1 MRPDDLPRGVVRLL
15 AAARQRRAAL
25 DIVVAVSAGIV
36 TLVVVQWLSRPFL
49 RPAAAISGAVVIA
62 IAVSICLM
70 FRWRRQRTLPWLARH
85 IETLRPRCRNLI
97 VTAEELHRHP
107 ERASSWMSATVME
120 RASQVVD
127 DLRPVDVAPARQA
140 VVAALIAVTVGMA
153 ALVAPPVDRVASSVA
168 SVARSVGNRA
178 ARDASGRI
186 VVIVRPPAYAQAQ
199 DKTLTDPQRLDVLQG
214 SLLTLGMEGSGSRR
228 VRFGAKAL
236 GVLTAGGGTL
246 EMSARDSGYFAIE
259 PTDGDGRTLI
269 VLSVTRDHAPSVRVE
284 HPARDLLLPD
294 AGRSIAVTV
303 SATDDLG
310 LGSLELRYM
319 KMSGAG
325 EQFQFNEGTIPLR
338 PERGSPREWR
348 AHTELALPRLQL
360 APGDAI
366 VYRAVA
372 TDRRPRA
379 EGLGASETFFIEI
392 QGPGQA
398 SVEGVDLPPDE
409 DRYAFSQ
416 QMIVQKIERLQARV
430 RAGGVEAGVEAGA
443 ALIAAEQRTVRA
455 YFVFLMGGH
464 VEDEEEEAAQSTEI
478 SEGRLLN
485 TARRDI
491 NAAIRDMTRAE
502 QALTAVNMGAAL
514 TAARSA
520 VNALQRAF
528 GRSRYFLRTLATR
541 SRVDPSR
548 RLTGNLSAASDWS
561 RDRGTATPV
570 GGNPARSVLG
580 ELLDLSNAV
589 ATGSL
594 RDPAALDR
602 LAERALAV
610 DPSSSIWQ
618 DVSQRLLR
626 ARAVVNRPVE
636 ATPMLDAIVTMVMHE
651 ADRALLPRSTLADD
665 ASPLLRAWE
674 GRVRR

>member
-1 MRPDDLPRGVVRLL
+1 MRPDERPRTVVGLL
-15 AAARQRRAAL
+15 GAARQRRVAL
-25 DIVVAVSAGIV
+25 DGVLAVSAGIV

-49 RPAAAISGAVVIA
+49 RPGVAISGAGLIA
-62 IAVSICLM
+62 IAVTVCLI
-70 FRWRRQRTLPWLARH
+70 FRWRRQRTLPSLARH
-85 IETLRPRCRNLI
+85 IETLRPRCLNLI

-127 DLRPVDVAPARQA
+127 DLRPVEVAPSRQA
-140 VVAALIAVTVGMA
+140 VVAALIATTAGIA
-153 ALVAPPVDRVASSVA
+153 AMVAPPVDRVASSVM

-178 ARDASGRI
+178 ARDGSVRI
-186 VVIVRPPAYAQAQ
+186 VVMVRPPAYAQAE
-199 DKTLTDPQRLDVLQG
+199 DKTLTDPHRLDVLQG

-236 GVLTAGGGTL
+236 GVLSEGGGTL

-338 PERGSPREWR
+338 LERGSPREWR
-348 AHTELALPRLQL
+348 AHTEIALPRLQL

-379 EGLGASETFFIEI
+379 DGLGASETFFIEI

-416 QMIVQKIERLQARV
+416 QMIVLKIERLQARGTRV
-430 RAGGVEAGVEAGA
+430 AEEA

-485 TARRDI
+485 TARGDI

-502 QALTAVNMGAAL
+502 QGLAALNTGAAL
-514 TAARSA
+514 AAARSA

-528 GRSRYFLRTLATR
+528 GRSRYFLRTLSTR

-548 RLTGNLSAASDWS
+548 RLTGNLAAASGWS
-561 RDRGTATPV
+561 RDRGTAAPV

-618 DVSQRLLR
+618 DVSRRLLR

-636 ATPMLDAIVTMVMHE
+636 VTPMLDAIVTTVMHE